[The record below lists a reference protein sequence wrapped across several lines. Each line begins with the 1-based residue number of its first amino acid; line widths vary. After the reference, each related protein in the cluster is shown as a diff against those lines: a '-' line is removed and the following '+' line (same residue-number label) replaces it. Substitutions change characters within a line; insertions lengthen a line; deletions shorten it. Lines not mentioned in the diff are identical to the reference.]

1 MLIGTHTVISSKN
14 PDADRKF
21 LQEVLKLSVVDAG
34 GGYLIFGLPP
44 GEASLHEAEGDAL
57 HQELYF
63 LCENVESFIAEM
75 SKQNIACT
83 DVQDTGWGL
92 LTKLTLPSG
101 GHLQVY
107 QPRHA
112 RPASQTA
119 AG

>member
-44 GEASLHEAEGDAL
+44 GEASLHEAEGEAL
-57 HQELYF
+57 HHELYF

-83 DVQDTGWGL
+83 EVQDTGWGL
-92 LTKLTLPSG
+92 LTKLSLPSG
-101 GHLQVY
+101 GHLHVY

-112 RPASQTA
+112 RPAAQTA